1 MKNTC
6 SPVRTANSKF
16 IFIHTFPPIFITYD
30 KQNDVNP
37 YKKGVLLEKAFV
49 VPEFGGKESVF
60 ICDILCVYMRPT
72 HVIAYSCFLKDI
84 VCSRLSVTRKVETDS
99 L

>member
-1 MKNTC
+1 
-6 SPVRTANSKF
+6 
-16 IFIHTFPPIFITYD
+16 
-30 KQNDVNP
+30 
-37 YKKGVLLEKAFV
+37 
-49 VPEFGGKESVF
+49 
-60 ICDILCVYMRPT
+60 MRPT